1 MEITTGKEALKNLL
15 GQIPFTAELYWLFR
29 QGGEPQSRYSLRHL
43 QENLPEIM
51 TQVSALDGRPP
62 SGKKI
67 FIFAALHY
75 WIEQAA
81 LLGLA
86 LATQSHRVTLGYL
99 PYGDWQTQV
108 NKFDM
113 RRLNLYTNRTLNPA
127 APYLDAVSF
136 SALRPTYLP
145 LPEPMRQAI
154 RQTSLYDCQYTT
166 QVEEVDVESPL
177 YRLRMERNEHAAR
190 VAMAYF
196 KSNRPDVVIVP
207 NGMIL
212 EMGMIYRVARCMGIP
227 TVSYEFGNQR
237 SRIFLAQ
244 NDEIL
249 HQDTDRMWT
258 ARQGIPLTEEQV
270 ERMRSL
276 FTARQQAASWENFT
290 RPWQGIPAQGGD
302 QARAA
307 LNLDERPVCLLATN
321 VIGDSL
327 TLGRNLFSRSMTEW
341 VERTLQYFAGRP
353 DVQLVVRVHPGEQL
367 SSRQTIAEVVKQVFP
382 RLPENIRLV
391 GATDSLNTYDL
402 FEVADL
408 GVVYTS
414 TVGLE
419 MAMNGLPVVVAG
431 NAHYRNR
438 GFTSDP
444 ETWVSYFKML
454 GAMLDRSRDHHL
466 TREQLDLAWQYAYA
480 FYFEF
485 PRPFPWHLVR
495 LWDDYRN
502 HPLPS
507 VFSPE
512 GLEQYG
518 ATFRYLAG
526 EPVVWESA

>member
-1 MEITTGKEALKNLL
+1 MALTTGKDALKNLL

-29 QGGEPQSRYSLRHL
+29 QGDEPQTRYSLKHL

-51 TQVSALDGRPP
+51 TQVGALDGRPP

-67 FIFAALHY
+67 FIFASLHY
-75 WIEQAA
+75 WIEQAT

-99 PYGDWQTQV
+99 PYGDWLNPV

-113 RRLNLYTNRTLNPA
+113 RRLNLYTNRTLNPTK
-127 APYLDAVSF
+127 PYLDVVSF
-136 SALRPTYLP
+136 STLRPSYLA
-145 LPEPMRQAI
+145 LPESMREAI
-154 RQTSLYDCQYTT
+154 RQTSVYDCQYTT
-166 QVEEVDVESPL
+166 QVEEVDTETPL
-177 YRLRMERNEHAAR
+177 YHLRMERNENAAR

-196 KSNRPDVVIVP
+196 KSNRPDVVVVP

-212 EMGMIYRVARCMGIP
+212 EMGMVYRVARCMGIP
-227 TVSYEFGNQR
+227 TVVYEFGNQR

-249 HQDTDRMWT
+249 HQDTDRMWKV
-258 ARQGIPLTEEQV
+258 RQGTALTDSQV

-290 RPWQGIPAQGGD
+290 RPWQGIPAQGGE
-302 QARAA
+302 QARIA
-307 LNLDERPVCLLATN
+307 LKLDARPVCLLATN
-321 VIGDSL
+321 VIGESL
-327 TLGRNLFSRSMTEW
+327 TLGRNLFSHSMTEW

-367 SSRQTIAEVVKQVFP
+367 SNRQTIAGVVKQVFP
-382 RLPENIRLV
+382 RLPENIHLV

-419 MAMNGLPVVVAG
+419 MALNGLPVVVAG
-431 NAHYRNR
+431 KTHYRGR

-444 ETWVSYFKML
+444 DTWVGYFKML

-466 TREQLDLAWQYAYA
+466 TREQVDLAWQYAYS
-480 FYFEF
+480 FFFEF
-485 PRPFPWHLVR
+485 PKPYPWHLVR

-502 HPLPS
+502 HPLQQ

-512 GLEQYG
+512 GMAHYG

-526 EPVVWESA
+526 EPVEWELA